1 MASKLGGIGEAFAER
16 NFRIYSIGSIT
27 SWITYFIQAI
37 AFSWATWEI
46 TRSTTWLAIV
56 VMLDI
61 AGNFLFTP
69 LGGVLA
75 DRYDRLRMLMAAYSC
90 DCLKTLVLAIL
101 AFTGNLN
108 LTILCI
114 AAFLHGTIH
123 SFSVPASYGLL
134 PRFVS
139 RERLSAAIAVNASYT
154 QFAIFAGPAIAGWI
168 LVHWGIAVA
177 FAVNVAGYILYFIT
191 IAFLRTPDDFVQSR
205 SPGRSVRADVTE
217 GARYIFTHKG
227 LSALLLLVLVS
238 DAVSGAVYQMV
249 PAYADLVLGGGVASA
264 SLLYGAAGL
273 GATCAA
279 LWLAHGGA
287 ARATPGRVLW
297 ATLGVGLAVLALAGL
312 PYVAAAVI
320 AMLFFGFCG
329 DIRRTGTLSIMQL
342 SIDDT
347 QRGRVM
353 STLFLMTRLA
363 NGIGTVIIGATAH
376 YVGLRLP
383 LVVSVAVLIVVWLL
397 MIRRRADI
405 ESAFTPHVTR
415 ESPAAPSRVS

>member
-1 MASKLGGIGEAFAER
+1 MVAGHGGMARMAFGLGGIGEAFAER
-16 NFRIYSIGSIT
+16 NFRIYSVGSIT
-27 SWITYFIQAI
+27 SWITYFVQAI

-46 TRSTTWLAIV
+46 TRSTTWLAV
-56 VMLDI
+56 VALLDI
-61 AGNFLFTP
+61 AGGLLFMP

-75 DRYDRLRMLMAAYSC
+75 DRYDRLRMLMAAYAC

-101 AFTGNLN
+101 AFQGSLN
-108 LTILCI
+108 LTILCT

-123 SFSVPASYGLL
+123 SFSIPASYGLL

-139 RERLSAAIAVNASYT
+139 RERLSAAIAVNSSYT

-177 FAVNVAGYILYFIT
+177 FAVNVVGYLLYFAT
-191 IAFLRTPDDFVQSR
+191 IALLRTPPDFVQAR
-205 SPGRSVRADVTE
+205 SAGGSVRSDITA
-217 GARYIFTHKG
+217 GATYILAHKG
-227 LSALLLLVLVS
+227 LSSLLLLVLIC
-238 DAVSGAVYQMV
+238 DALGGAVYQLV
-249 PAYADLVLGGGVASA
+249 PAYADLVLGGGVGSA
-264 SLLYGAAGL
+264 SLLYGASGI

-287 ARATPGRVLW
+287 ARATPERVLW
-297 ATLGVGLAVLALAGL
+297 ATLGVAIAVLALAGL
-312 PYVAAAVI
+312 PHIAAAVA
-320 AMLFFGFCG
+320 AMLFFGFCA
-329 DIRRTGTLSIMQL
+329 DTRRTGTLSIMQL

-363 NGIGTVIIGATAH
+363 NGIGTVIIGAAAH

-383 LVVSVAVLIVVWLL
+383 LLAAVAVLVVVWFV
-397 MIRRRADI
+397 MYRRRRAI
-405 ESAFTPHVTR
+405 SAAFAPR
-415 ESPAAPSRVS
+415 E

>member
-1 MASKLGGIGEAFAER
+1 MAIGLGGIGEAFAER
-16 NFRIYSIGSIT
+16 NFRIYSIGSII

-46 TRSTTWLAIV
+46 TRSTTWLAV
-56 VMLDI
+56 VSLLDI
-61 AGNFLFTP
+61 GAALLFMP

-75 DRYDRLRMLMAAYSC
+75 DRYDRFRMLMAAYAC
-90 DCLKTLVLAIL
+90 DCLKTLVLAML
-101 AFTGNLN
+101 AFSGELG
-108 LTILCI
+108 LTALCI
-114 AAFLHGTIH
+114 CAFLHGTIH

-154 QFAIFAGPAIAGWI
+154 QFAIFAGPAVAGWI

-177 FAVNVAGYILYFIT
+177 FAVNVAGYLIYFVSVG
-191 IAFLRTPDDFVQSR
+191 FLRTPPDFVQAR
-205 SPGRSVRADVTE
+205 SAGHSVRADITQ
-217 GARYIFTHKG
+217 GARYILTHKG
-227 LSALLLLVLVS
+227 LSSLLLLVLVS
-238 DAVSGAVYQMV
+238 DALSGAVYQLM
-249 PAYADLVLGGGVASA
+249 PAYADLTLGGGVGSL

-297 ATLGVGLAVLALAGL
+297 ATLGVAVAVLALAGL
-312 PYVAAAVI
+312 PHIGVAVV

-353 STLFLMTRLA
+353 STLFLMMRLA
-363 NGIGTVIIGATAH
+363 NGLGAIVIGASAQ

-383 LVVSVAVLIVVWLL
+383 LLAAVAVLVLVWLA
-397 MIRRRADI
+397 IHRRRGDI
-405 ESAFTPHVTR
+405 DAAF
-415 ESPAAPSRVS
+415 APRT

>member
-1 MASKLGGIGEAFAER
+1 MALGLGGIGEAFAER
-16 NFRIYSIGSIT
+16 NFRVYSIGSII
-27 SWITYFIQAI
+27 SWITYFVQAI

-46 TRSTTWLAIV
+46 TRSTTWLAV
-56 VMLDI
+56 VALLDI
-61 AGNFLFTP
+61 AAAVIFMP
-69 LGGVLA
+69 LGGVVA
-75 DRYDRLRMLMAAYSC
+75 DRYDRLRILMAAYGC

-101 AFTGNLN
+101 AFSGQLG
-108 LTILCI
+108 LTALCI

-154 QFAIFAGPAIAGWI
+154 QFAIFAGPAVAGWI

-177 FAVNVAGYILYFIT
+177 FAVNFVGYLIYFAT
-191 IAFLRTPDDFVQSR
+191 VFFLRTPSDFVQSR
-205 SPGRSVRADVTE
+205 SAGGSIRADIVE
-217 GARYIFTHKG
+217 GARYVLGHRG
-227 LSALLLLVLVS
+227 LSSLLLLVFVG
-238 DAVSGAVYQMV
+238 DAIGGAVYQML
-249 PAYADLVLGGGVASA
+249 PAYADLVLGRSVGSV
-264 SLLYGAAGL
+264 SLLFGAAGL

-287 ARATPGRVLW
+287 ARATPQRVLL
-297 ATLGVGLAVLALAGL
+297 AVLGVGISVFLLAGVPHIL
-312 PYVAAAVI
+312 LAAV

-329 DIRRTGTLSIMQL
+329 ETRRTGTLSIMQL

-353 STLFLMTRLA
+353 STLFLLGRVA
-363 NGIGTVIIGATAH
+363 SGVGTVIIGATAQ

-383 LVVSVAVLIVVWLL
+383 LLVAVAILLLVWLAVY
-397 MIRRRADI
+397 RRRAAIDA
-405 ESAFTPHVTR
+405 AF
-415 ESPAAPSRVS
+415 APRA

>member
-1 MASKLGGIGEAFAER
+1 MAAGLGGIGEAFAER

-46 TRSTTWLAIV
+46 TRSTTWLAV
-56 VMLDI
+56 VALLDI
-61 AGNFLFTP
+61 AGSFLFMP

-75 DRYDRLRMLMAAYSC
+75 DRYDRLKILMGAYAC
-90 DCLKTLVLAIL
+90 DCIKTLILAIL
-101 AFTGNLN
+101 AFTGGLN
-108 LTILCI
+108 LTVLCI
-114 AAFLHGTIH
+114 AAFMHGTIH

-139 RERLSAAIAVNASYT
+139 RERLSAAIAVNSSYT
-154 QFAIFAGPAIAGWI
+154 QFAIFAGPALAGWI

-177 FAVNVAGYILYFIT
+177 FAVNVAGYILYFAT

-205 SPGRSVRADVTE
+205 SAGRSVRADITE
-217 GARYIFTHKG
+217 GARYIFAHKG

-238 DAVSGAVYQMV
+238 DAVSGAVYQLV
-249 PAYADLVLGGGVASA
+249 PAYADLLLGGGVGSA

-287 ARATPGRVLW
+287 ARATPIRVLW
-297 ATLGVGLAVLALAGL
+297 ATLGVGIAVLALTSL
-312 PYVAAAVI
+312 PYIATAVA

-329 DIRRTGTLSIMQL
+329 DTRRTGTLSIMQL

-363 NGIGTVIIGATAH
+363 NGIGTVLIGASAH
-376 YVGLRLP
+376 YVGLQTP
-383 LVVSVAVLIVVWLL
+383 LLAAVAVLIVVWLV
-397 MIRRRADI
+397 IYRRRASIDA
-405 ESAFTPHVTR
+405 AFVPR
-415 ESPAAPSRVS
+415 S

>member
-46 TRSTTWLAIV
+46 THSTVWLAV
-56 VMLDI
+56 VALLDI
-61 AGNFLFTP
+61 GGSFLFMP
-69 LGGVLA
+69 FGGVLA
-75 DRYDRLRMLMAAYSC
+75 DRYDRLRILMAAYAC
-90 DCLKTLVLAIL
+90 DCLKTLALAIL
-101 AFTGNLN
+101 AFSGQLG
-108 LTILCI
+108 LTALCI

-139 RERLSAAIAVNASYT
+139 RERLSAAIGVNASYT
-154 QFAIFAGPAIAGWI
+154 QFAIFAGPALAGWI

-177 FAVNVAGYILYFIT
+177 FTVNVVGYLIYFVSV
-191 IAFLRTPDDFVQSR
+191 AFLRTPPDFIQSR
-205 SPGRSVRADVTE
+205 AAGRSVRADITE

-238 DAVSGAVYQMV
+238 DAVSGAVYQLV
-249 PAYADLVLGGGVASA
+249 PAYADLLLGGGVGSA
-264 SLLYGAAGL
+264 SMLYGAAGI
-273 GATCAA
+273 GATCAS

-287 ARATPGRVLW
+287 ARATPERVLW
-297 ATLGVGLAVLALAGL
+297 ATLGVGIAVLILAGL
-312 PYVAAAVI
+312 PHLVAAVV

-329 DIRRTGTLSIMQL
+329 DTRRTGTLSIMQL

-363 NGIGTVIIGATAH
+363 NGVGTVIIGASAQ

-383 LVVSVAVLIVVWLL
+383 LFAAVVILVVVWLA
-397 MIRRRADI
+397 IYRRRTALDA
-405 ESAFTPHVTR
+405 AFGPK
-415 ESPAAPSRVS
+415 A